1 MKKIGVKTMVRIGV
15 VAALYVALC
24 AVLAPVS
31 FGPMQFR
38 AAEAMALLPV
48 LWLEAIPGV
57 CVGCFFANLFF
68 GFGIIDAVVG
78 SAATLIAAAI
88 TYRCRKKIWV
98 AAIPPVVV
106 NAVIIGLMLYFM
118 ESAPLLLTMAT
129 VALGQAG
136 ACFALGV
143 PLVLALGRVRD
154 KL

>member
-1 MKKIGVKTMVRIGV
+1 MKKLNVKRLARVGVI
-15 VAALYVALC
+15 AALYGALC
-24 AVLAPVS
+24 AILAPIS

-57 CVGCFFANLFF
+57 FFGCFFANLFF
-68 GFGIIDAVVG
+68 GFGIIDAAVG

-88 TYRCRKKIWV
+88 TYCCRKKIWV
-98 AAIPPVVV
+98 AAIPPVAV
-106 NAVIIGLMLYFM
+106 NAVIIGLMLYYM

-129 VALGQAG
+129 VGLGQAG
-136 ACFALGV
+136 ACFALGI
-143 PLVLALGRVRD
+143 PLVLALGRVKD